1 MARTVSI
8 GTQDFEKMIQR
19 NCFYVD
25 KTGFIKE
32 WWESE
37 DEVTLI
43 TRPRRF
49 GKTLNMS
56 MLNCFF
62 SNKYADRGE
71 LFEKLEIWKDGKYRE
86 IQGTYPVIFLSFAG
100 VKGNTFELS
109 KKQIYDKIIELYE
122 SNRFLLKSDCMSDT
136 EKARY
141 ISFLEKPLEED
152 VSFKLNELSNYLS
165 RYYGKKVIILL
176 DEYDTPMQEAYV
188 NGYWEEL
195 VAFTRSLF
203 NSTFKTNPYLERAI
217 MTGITTA
224 EYSAVRKFAK
234 QTSNGSA
241 KAETM
246 SKESIFSDLNN
257 LEVVTTLTPKYETA
271 FGFTEEEV
279 FKALD
284 EQGLSDKKN
293 DVKIWYD
300 GFRFGSKNDIY
311 NPWSI
316 INCLDKKK
324 IALYWAESSSN
335 GLINSLVQKGSSN
348 IKMMVEELINGSTIN
363 VPIDE
368 QIVFSELDYSEDA
381 VWSLMLASGYLKVVS
396 SEELNLIRESDN
408 EYELA
413 LTNRE
418 ILFMFKKMILRWFSP
433 AKNETNEFIKAL
445 ISGDIESMNEY
456 MNDVALR
463 TFSSFDTGKHTSEKK
478 APENLA
484 SCYDCQ
490 GVANGSSLNYSSN
503 LYAMTEQSSRFFHGF
518 VLGLMVDQSENYI
531 ITSNRES
538 GFGRYDIMLE
548 PKDKQTQKYP
558 GIVIEFKVINPR
570 KENSLEETVEAA
582 LKQIEDRN
590 YDTELINRGVN
601 KENIHHYG
609 FAFKSKEVLI
619 DGN

>member
-8 GTQDFEKMIQR
+8 GNQDFEKMIQR

-25 KTGFIKE
+25 KTSFIKE

-56 MLNCFF
+56 MLKCFF

-71 LFEKLEIWKDGKYRE
+71 LFEGLEVWEDEKYRE
-86 IQGTYPVIFLSFAG
+86 IQGTYPVIFFSFA
-100 VKGNTFELS
+100 KI
-109 KKQIYDKIIELYE
+109 KQTTYKETIEKIKKIIFDLYQE
-122 SNRFLLKSDCMSDT
+122 YAFIGKWDGLTDKEKENFNNISYDMSDVIAQ
-136 EKARY
+136 EA
-141 ISFLEKPLEED
+141 IVD
-152 VSFKLNELSNYLS
+152 LSNYLS

-195 VAFTRSLF
+195 VAFTRSMF
-203 NSTFKTNPYLERAI
+203 NAVFKSNPYLERAI
-217 MTGITTA
+217 MTGITR
-224 EYSAVRKFAK
+224 V
-234 QTSNGSA
+234 
-241 KAETM
+241 

-257 LEVVTTLTPKYETA
+257 LVVVTTTSNQYETM

-279 FKALD
+279 FNALD
-284 EQGLSDKKN
+284 EHGISDKKGE
-293 DVKIWYD
+293 VKKWYD
-300 GFRFGSKNDIY
+300 VFTFGDKKDIY

-316 INCLDKKK
+316 INLLKFKTFK
-324 IALYWAESSSN
+324 TYWADSSSN
-335 GLINSLVQKGSSN
+335 GLINSLVKTGSSY
-348 IKMMVEELINGSTIN
+348 IKTMMEMLLKGETIN

-396 SEELNLIRESDN
+396 AEPLVGNRRKARR
-408 EYELA
+408 YTLA
-413 LTNRE
+413 LTNLE
-418 ILFMFKKMILRWFSP
+418 IQVMFEDMILRWFSP
-433 AKNETNEFIKAL
+433 AKSETNEFIKAL
-445 ISGDIESMNEY
+445 ITGDIESMNEY

-463 TFSSFDTGKHTSEKK
+463 TFSSFDSGKHTSEKK
-478 APENLA
+478 APENF
-484 SCYDCQ
+484 Y
-490 GVANGSSLNYSSN
+490 
-503 LYAMTEQSSRFFHGF
+503 HGF

-548 PKDKQTQKYP
+548 PKDKQSKKYP

-582 LKQIEDRN
+582 LKQIEEKN
-590 YDTELINRGVN
+590 YDAELINRGVD

-609 FAFKSKEVLI
+609 FAFRNKEVLI
-619 DGN
+619 DGR

>member
-86 IQGTYPVIFLSFAG
+86 IQGTYPVIFLSFASIKSNNFTDTKNDI
-100 VKGNTFELS
+100 VAVINSAFRSHSYLLDSDVLSDAEKEIFESFDRYANNISVDKEIANETVYRALNNLS
-109 KKQIYDKIIELYE
+109 L
-122 SNRFLLKSDCMSDT
+122 F
-136 EKARY
+136 
-141 ISFLEKPLEED
+141 
-152 VSFKLNELSNYLS
+152 LS

-217 MTGITTA
+217 MTGITR
-224 EYSAVRKFAK
+224 V
-234 QTSNGSA
+234 
-241 KAETM
+241 

-348 IKMMVEELINGSTIN
+348 IKMMVEELINGLTIN

-408 EYELA
+408 EYKLA

-433 AKNETNEFIKAL
+433 AKSETNEFIKAL
-445 ISGDIESMNEY
+445 ITGDIESMNEY

-463 TFSSFDTGKHTSEKK
+463 TFSSFDSGKHTSEKK
-478 APENLA
+478 APEN
-484 SCYDCQ
+484 
-490 GVANGSSLNYSSN
+490 
-503 LYAMTEQSSRFFHGF
+503 FFHGF

-548 PKDKQTQKYP
+548 PKDKQSQKYP

-582 LKQIEDRN
+582 LKQIEEKN
-590 YDTELINRGVN
+590 YDAELINRGVN

-619 DGN
+619 DGR